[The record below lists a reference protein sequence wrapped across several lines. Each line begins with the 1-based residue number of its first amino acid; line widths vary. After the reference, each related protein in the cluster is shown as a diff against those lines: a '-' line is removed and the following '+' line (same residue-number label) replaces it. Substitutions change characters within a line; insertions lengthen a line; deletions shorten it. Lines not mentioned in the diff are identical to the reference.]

1 MEQPSV
7 TYSATQSVDKWTDTD
22 VISSYKEI
30 CKQFDIVQ
38 EKLREEVEQKEE
50 KFFTFQITIL
60 KGCQTSTTISTW
72 KNGTTIAYTV
82 KWTDTDVIS
91 YYKENMRKRT
101 QKYI

>member
-7 TYSATQSVDKWTDTD
+7 TYYAAQSVDYLDETHKCTDTD

-30 CKQFDIVQ
+30 CKQFDIVK

-60 KGCQTSTTISTW
+60 KGCPTSTTISTW
-72 KNGTTIAYTV
+72 KNGTTISRLYC
-82 KWTDTDVIS
+82 
-91 YYKENMRKRT
+91 
-101 QKYI
+101 